1 MKREWDLVRE
11 ILLRLESAEPGSMVM
26 GTEFGPDYDDQM
38 VSYHMAMM
46 KDAGLI
52 EARVMVGNAMY
63 MNGIA
68 MALKWA
74 GHEFLDGIRKKEAW
88 EKVKSTAKSKGLDL
102 TFDVIK
108 AVTKL
113 LVEAAFRNAT

>member
-1 MKREWDLVRE
+1 MKREWDLVRD
-11 ILLRLESAEPGSMVM
+11 ILLRLESAEPGSIVM
-26 GTEFGPDYDDQM
+26 GTAFGPDYDDQV

-52 EARVMVGNAMY
+52 EARVMMGNAIY
-63 MNGIA
+63 MNGVA

-88 EKVKSTAKSKGLDL
+88 EKVKSTAKSRGLEL

-108 AVTKL
+108 VVTKL
-113 LVEAAFRNAT
+113 FVEAAFKNTT